1 MSSSVLCNTLY
12 VLTLH
17 KHIHS
22 IVANI
27 KLGTSTSYHKFTV
40 ALMISTQGTLGQT
53 LREVKPTFFFGVPR
67 YFFSL
72 PYHILSSSSFFLL
85 SPFTYLSY
93 SPPILLYYYQN
104 DNHIKKAGSFHRS
117 FIWNLGLITLI
128 VN

>member
-1 MSSSVLCNTLY
+1 MLCNTLY

-40 ALMISTQGTLGQT
+40 ALMISTQDTLGQT

-67 YFFSL
+67 YFLVLLIIFSSLL
-72 PYHILSSSSFFLL
+72 PSPSFFLL

-104 DNHIKKAGSFHRS
+104 DNHIKKAGSFHCS
-117 FIWNLGLITLI
+117 FIWNLGLITPI
-128 VN
+128 VD